1 MGCHETIPLSSVPKV
16 GVFGGWVLIQT
27 FEMNKV
33 WLPLIS
39 CSFEKNHIHMKM
51 MGKEKKVNSSFI
63 CSNFNVIIKKN
74 CYSGHVMGNQDIDEF
89 LVVVRSLDLY

>member
-1 MGCHETIPLSSVPKV
+1 MIPLLSVPKV

-33 WLPLIS
+33 WLLLIS
-39 CSFEKNHIHMKM
+39 CSFEKNHIHMKCELYINDKI

-63 CSNFNVIIKKN
+63 CFNFNVII
-74 CYSGHVMGNQDIDEF
+74 
-89 LVVVRSLDLY
+89 